1 MPQMAVAG
9 SRAHTRPCTVHAA
22 LVRLGIL
29 DALGPQDCLRC
40 HVVGEEGGSEAGP
53 ALDGVGDRLTREE
66 LLRSVVEPNAQIAAG
81 YESWLLSLDD
91 GEVLSGR
98 ILEETEEL
106 VVVETSKKEVW
117 EVPPGEITARRR
129 DVSAMP
135 ADLSRHLSRAEMRDL
150 VAFLASLRD

>member
-1 MPQMAVAG
+1 MAHVPRG
-9 SRAHTRPCTVHAA
+9 RRRGRGRAIFTGKSETA
-22 LVRLGIL
+22 
-29 DALGPQDCLRC
+29 CLRC

-53 ALDGVGDRLTREE
+53 ALDGVGGRLSREE
-66 LLRSVVEPNAQIAAG
+66 ILRSVVEPNAQIAAG
-81 YESWLLSLDD
+81 YENWLISLDD

-98 ILEETEEL
+98 ILEESEEL

-117 EVPPGEITARRR
+117 EIPPGEIEARRR

-135 ADLSRHLSRAEMRDL
+135 ADVSTHLSRAEMRDL